1 MPIRASQPRVAR
13 PLIPCYE
20 EPVLGL
26 PDFLK
31 VNVATRLLSTE
42 LWRRSCN
49 LPWNLFRE
57 GLREKSMEPPV
68 ARESYVGAIK
78 IRCCLSAS

>member
-1 MPIRASQPRVAR
+1 MAR
-13 PLIPCYE
+13 PLIPYWE

-31 VNVATRLLSTE
+31 VNVVGRISSTE
-42 LWRRSCN
+42 LWHCSCN
-49 LPWNLFRE
+49 LPWNLFRA
-57 GLREKSMEPPV
+57 GLREKSVEPPV